1 MKSVNQLNVWGL
13 LLVLVMWNLLAGC
26 ASISVS
32 AAGGVSRSNASC
44 VVSSSHQQQLQDPTS
59 SPVTAGSFSSPATWP
74 SLSDANSKLCWW
86 PSERNYGCERL
97 LMKANKEFR
106 RKKLL
111 SFSGCIN
118 EILSFFHKFLLFIQ
132 KLIES
137 KISMIYWN
145 KILSSGCMDRVFII

>member
-1 MKSVNQLNVWGL
+1 MS
-13 LLVLVMWNLLAGC
+13 NLLAGC

-74 SLSDANSKLCWW
+74 SLSDANSKLCWC
-86 PSERNYGCERL
+86 PCERNYGCERL

-106 RKKLL
+106 RKSPIKSKMNMMCWNKLL
-111 SFSGCIN
+111 SFSGLMEESIVCP
-118 EILSFFHKFLLFIQ
+118 FFLQFLLVIFFQ
-132 KLIES
+132 LFS
-137 KISMIYWN
+137 
-145 KILSSGCMDRVFII
+145 L